1 MPGTA
6 TPALPEQI
14 PAPFEIYSPPAG
26 TPGGAGGPGGPAS
39 PALGAGYELNVR
51 AAPDYNILMA
61 RIPRYESLQF
71 SVLLDDKGA
80 GTVVSNLDDPFWQ
93 NAQVAQHP
101 PGAPLVIA
109 SGSQTATST
118 TYSQSVTQF
127 SPQGNAISFFTGI
140 STPSDPCTGIT
151 DTQGN
156 LYFNVPIFALSGDP
170 YMEFPT
176 LPNWSAFQG
185 TVSQV
190 ITAPPASLTNPGVLA
205 KTGTAPGCPFST
217 AALYTSNGAA
227 GGALEGSPTPFAVTV
242 GSMYMITGLAFNPSN
257 APIGVQ
263 IGVDWTNNVHGY
275 LSTSVVQFTV
285 QPGVWT
291 PLVAILTAP
300 SSPAGVAFA
309 YTRMGP
315 TQVGGGTPP
324 NGMQLIITALVA
336 QSAGQFQVWQ
346 CLNANPLGLT
356 DSITATFNAANFQEV
371 SLIALSTPN
380 IQAQS
385 ALDMAS
391 FNFSG
396 GSTSVTV
403 TDPGPE
409 ATGVQDGE
417 VAILM
422 LSNGTGAFPGSI
434 TAGWTLLAQLS
445 PSGQNVTTLW
455 YAPITSLA
463 ALSVSTTL
471 SASVGWNAQ
480 LFSLEGSAQAP
491 ASTIWDSENL
501 WQVLLDG
508 VVVFEF
514 FGETITEQ
522 LIDQSELRSVT
533 TTGPGTITCLG
544 WADAMPP
551 GFPNIVFKTDAIQ
564 DGFAEINAQGN
575 YQVDTTLWNTISPA
589 SHVTL
594 NPAGTL
600 QITASPS
607 TTFVGATPYDLT
619 ESLISAQVTPI
630 GQGTQN
636 SSIPAQMLDGSQVTQ
651 FYFQSNANAGNYALF
666 GVTAAG
672 LYAQLGDTVKGTQTK
687 RLGNYDQATQLYWQ
701 ISSAFI
707 AGQSGPVTITFWT
720 SADGQTYTPVWI
732 VRPSWTPNNGTV
744 FFSAKYDTD
753 NSQVM
758 SVTNINGNVVTPSS
772 SGNIFFGEPIM
783 GVWYS
788 IFTAAQARGTIPFV
802 TTLMNTTQDSFGNLW
817 TDSNSV
823 QIQNGTDLFS
833 LLQSHTAI
841 VDADFIMRPGFNL
854 EVGLPET
861 GQITL
866 GTDRSASIIL
876 RDGQWLLTKQYTRD
890 RSQIANLDGAVN
902 SDGTTISAKSAQSIA
917 RWGQR
922 EAWVQTA
929 VQVNTTSIEIAAQA
943 SVLQTADEVQS
954 YTITINPYAPGARA
968 FKDFRVGDWIGLEQS
983 GPLPGQPDFGAA
995 GVTAIRV
1002 TGIAVAV
1009 DATGLITVELTIS
1022 TYLQYLQERLQYI
1035 VNKMGGQFINSLGT
1049 TPVTSN
1055 AAGGV
1060 PTNLP
1065 TVFAPNLGFLTD
1077 IPTTGVTHGAQL
1089 VFNSITGQW
1098 QAAQT
1103 LDAQTDSVLQPTG
1116 ANLQT
1121 MHYSTGGPTQGNLIA
1136 SISPTAGTDI
1146 VQNSFIPGIVSYGS
1160 NPTQTIQLFNG
1171 LATIGQAPG
1180 TQIILNPNAAQVF
1193 NLTNAI
1199 TGTLQAVMQLTTSDV
1214 NETVPGIVASAIF
1227 TTASQKMAEVLT
1239 SPLNGNSAAAIVLQ
1253 TENDAATDTAIVTI
1267 GEVSSPDNNS
1277 FNFTPVMALTP
1288 WAMVLY
1294 GGSAGTF
1301 VVNLTGAANWSVPA
1315 TVSQVKSEI
1324 WAPGAGGGG
1333 SSSTFWQVYAASGG
1347 GGGGY
1352 SQEPALAVTPSGT
1365 SAYSLAAPS
1374 AGATNT
1380 GNASTPADSTFA
1392 GSSVTVTAHA
1402 GHGGLSS
1409 ANGGFGQLGGVAS
1422 GNTIAHH
1429 GGSSATSGTFD
1440 ASGGGGAAGPLA
1452 NGGNSQ
1458 INGGGGSGGGG
1469 AGIGGAGGISSSG
1482 HGNGAAGVQFGG
1494 GGGGAA
1500 GNSSGTQTGGSG
1512 AAGNIRVTYNTGLP
1526 EIIASL
1532 AVVAGT
1538 DEYGTTYKAG
1548 TWLPGPGDGNTYPA
1562 GPLRVYST
1570 ATTAVS
1576 SASQTPISGLSIALA
1591 ANTKYYVRVL
1601 VWLKVGASGGGASY
1615 ITLGGPSC
1623 SVFRTFTTWGGSSSG
1638 FPVAQQTT
1646 MGTNTNVDFTTTNSG
1661 TNWVLIEGTFTTSAA
1676 GTLIVNG
1683 AVSGSPVTYTTQ
1695 IASMLEVVAATN

>member
-1 MPGTA
+1 LPGTA

-14 PAPFEIYSPPAG
+14 PAPFEIYSPPPG
-26 TPGGAGGPGGPAS
+26 TPGGPGGPGGTAS
-39 PALGAGYELNVR
+39 PALGAGYEINVR
-51 AAPDYNILMA
+51 AAPDYNVLMA
-61 RIPRYESLQF
+61 RLPRYESLQF

-80 GTVVSNLDDPFWQ
+80 GTLVSNLDDPFWSQ
-93 NAQVAQHP
+93 AQIAQHP
-101 PGAPLVIA
+101 PGAPSVI
-109 SGSQTATST
+109 GSSSVAATST

-127 SPQGNAISFFTGI
+127 SPQGNAVTLLTGI
-140 STPSDPCTGIT
+140 STPSDPCMGVT

-156 LYFNVPIFALSGDP
+156 LYFCVPIFTLSADP
-170 YMEFPT
+170 YMELPG
-176 LPNWSAFQG
+176 LPNWSPFLGSMQ
-185 TVSQV
+185 Q
-190 ITAPPASLTNPGVLA
+190 ITCAPPASLTNPGVLA
-205 KTGTAPGCPFST
+205 KTGLAPGCPFVNAT
-217 AALYTSNGAA
+217 IFTSNGGS
-227 GGALEGSPTPFAVTV
+227 GGALEGSPSPFGVTV
-242 GSMYMITGLAFNPSN
+242 GSLYLVTGLAFNPGT

-263 IGVDWTNNVHGY
+263 IGVDWQTSGHVY
-275 LSTSVVQFTV
+275 QSTSVVFTTL

-291 PLVAILTAP
+291 PISAAVTAP
-300 SSPAGVAFA
+300 TGSAFA
-309 YTRMGP
+309 YPRMGP

-324 NGMQLIITALVA
+324 SGMQLIVTALQVQA
-336 QSAGQFQVWQ
+336 AGQFSAWQ
-346 CLNANPLGLT
+346 SLGSKALGLT
-356 DSITATFNAANFQEV
+356 DSITATFLASNFQQV
-371 SLIALSTPN
+371 TLVALSTTG
-380 IQAQS
+380 IQQQG
-385 ALDMAS
+385 ALDIQT

-396 GSTSVTV
+396 GSTSYTISG
-403 TDPGPE
+403 TPE
-409 ATGVQDGE
+409 STAPQDGE
-417 VAILM
+417 VAILFM
-422 LSNGTGAFPGSI
+422 NNGSGALPSNPS
-434 TAGWTLLAQLS
+434 GWTQLAQLT
-445 PSGQNVTTLW
+445 PSGQDVTTVW
-455 YAPITSLA
+455 YKPVSATA
-463 ALSVSTTL
+463 AVTASGSVTPS
-471 SASVGWNAQ
+471 SGWNLQ
-480 LFSLEGSAQAP
+480 MFSLEGSAQAP

-508 VVVFEF
+508 VVIFEF

-522 LIDQSELRSVT
+522 LVDQSELRSIT
-533 TTGPGTITCLG
+533 TTGPGSIACLG
-544 WADAMPP
+544 WATAMPP
-551 GFPNIVFKTDAIQ
+551 GFPNIVFKADAIQ
-564 DGFAEINAQGN
+564 DGFAEINQQGN
-575 YQVDTTLWNTISPA
+575 YQVDTTLWNVISPA

-600 QITASPS
+600 QITASPA

-619 ESLISAQVTPI
+619 ESLISAQVTPV
-630 GQGTQN
+630 GQGTAN
-636 SSIPAQMLDGSQVTQ
+636 SSITSQMLDGSQVTQ
-651 FYFQSNANAGNYALF
+651 FYFQSNANSNNYALF

-687 RLGNYDQATQLYWQ
+687 RLGAYDQTTQLYWQ
-701 ISSAFI
+701 ISSAYI

-720 SADGQTYTPVWI
+720 SADGQTYTPVWV
-732 VRPSWTPNNGTV
+732 VRPSWTPNNGTIY
-744 FFSAKYDTD
+744 FSAKYDTD

-788 IFTAAQARGTIPFV
+788 IFSAAQSRGTIPFV
-802 TTLMNTTQDSFGNLW
+802 TTLLNTTQDSFGNLW
-817 TDSNSV
+817 ADSNSV

-866 GTDRSASIIL
+866 GTDRSSTIIL

-902 SDGTTISAKSAQSIA
+902 SDGTTISAQSNQSIS

-954 YTITINPYAPGARA
+954 YTITINPYATNAPRA

-1060 PTNLP
+1060 PTALP
-1065 TVFAPNLGFLTD
+1065 TVFAPNLGNLAD
-1077 IPTTGVTHGAQL
+1077 IGTTGVTHGAQL
-1089 VFNSITGQW
+1089 VYNSITGQW

-1103 LDAQTDSVLQPTG
+1103 MDAQTDSVLQPTG

-1136 SISPTAGTDI
+1136 SISPTAGTDV

-1160 NPTQTIQLFNG
+1160 DPTQTIQLFNG
-1171 LATIGQAPG
+1171 QATIGQAPG
-1180 TQIILNPNAAQVF
+1180 TQIILNPNTAQVF

-1199 TGTLQAVMQLTTSDV
+1199 TGTLQAVMQLTTSDI
-1214 NETVPGIVASAIF
+1214 NETVPGSVASAIF
-1227 TTASQKMAEVLT
+1227 STATSQKMAEVLT
-1239 SPLNGNSAAAIVLQ
+1239 APLNGNSAAAIVLQ
-1253 TENDAATDTAIVTI
+1253 TENDAATDTAVVTI
-1267 GEVSSPDNNS
+1267 GEVSSPDNSS
-1277 FNFTPVMALTP
+1277 FNFTPIAAFTP
-1288 WAMVLY
+1288 WSLVLY

-1301 VVNLTGAANWSVPA
+1301 VVNLSGAGNWSVPS

-1324 WAPGAGGGG
+1324 WAPGGGGGG
-1333 SSSTFWQVYAASGG
+1333 SSHTFWQIYQASGA

-1365 SAYSLAAPS
+1365 SAFSLAAHGTGG
-1374 AGATNT
+1374 AGNSNGT
-1380 GNASTPADSTFA
+1380 TPADSTFA
-1392 GSSVTVTAHA
+1392 GSTVTVTAHA
-1402 GHGGLSS
+1402 GQGGQS
-1409 ANGGFGQLGGVAS
+1409 ANNGGAGVLGGVAS

-1429 GGSSATSGTFD
+1429 GGSSVLSGTYD
-1440 ASGGGGAAGPLA
+1440 GSGGGGGAGPVS

-1458 INGGGGSGGGG
+1458 ITGGGSGGGG
-1469 AGIGGAGGISSSG
+1469 GAGVGGQGGLSSVG
-1482 HGNGAAGVQFGG
+1482 HGNGLPGVQFGG

-1500 GNSSGTQTGGSG
+1500 GTSASGNTTGGAG
-1512 AAGNIRVTYNTGLP
+1512 AAGNIRVTYSTGLP

-1538 DEYGTTYKAG
+1538 DEYGTAYSAG

-1562 GPLRVYST
+1562 GPLRVYTTGTQTIST
-1570 ATTAVS
+1570 SGQTAI
-1576 SASQTPISGLSIALA
+1576 TGLSIALA
-1591 ANTKYYVRVL
+1591 ANTKYYVRAL
-1601 VWLKVGASGGGASY
+1601 VYLKSGA
-1615 ITLGGPSC
+1615 TGGPSYVTLAGPTC
-1623 SVFRTFTTWGGSSSG
+1623 SAFATTTIWGGAGNG

-1646 MGTNTNVDFTTTNSG
+1646 MGTNTNVDFSTANSSSY
-1661 TNWVLIEGTFTTSAA
+1661 WVWIEGHITTSAA
-1676 GTLIVNG
+1676 GSLTVNG
-1683 AVSGSPVTYTTQ
+1683 AVSGSPVTFVTQ
-1695 IASMLEVVAATN
+1695 VASMLEVVAATN